1 MTTCDYL
8 VAGDNTI
15 HREDP
20 GIFVNGTLQKC
31 GKEAEYRVMPGPARN
46 NAALCEEH
54 YQFALESVSKGVR
67 SSSGVYAISQIKDL
81 FKDAPKVKKVKHCPH
96 CGGTL

>member
-1 MTTCDYL
+1 MTTCNYL

-31 GKEAEYRVMPGPARN
+31 GKEAQYRVMRGPAGN
-46 NAALCEEH
+46 STDLCEEH
-54 YQFALESVSKGVR
+54 YQFALESASKGVR
-67 SSSGVYAISQIKDL
+67 SDNNVYAVSQIKDL
-81 FKDAPKVKKVKHCPH
+81 FKDAPKVKKIRHCPH
-96 CGGTL
+96 CGGIL